1 MDGDGDDS
9 PGLKAGA
16 SRFMAVACSPSAPRR
31 LRPSLSVFLTRQRP
45 LQDIMGGVDIPI
57 VRDPALRAR
66 PRPIGQGEIS
76 LAVRTSVRGAIL
88 ARIAGIYQH
97 DTATGPFSLVRRDL
111 HELMPSG
118 IGDALR

>member
-1 MDGDGDDS
+1 
-9 PGLKAGA
+9 
-16 SRFMAVACSPSAPRR
+16 MAVACSPSAPRR

-45 LQDIMGGVDIPI
+45 LQDITGGVDIPI

-88 ARIAGIYQH
+88 ARIARIHEH
-97 DTATGPFSLVRRDL
+97 DTATGAFSLVRRGL
-111 HELMPSG
+111 HELMPSR
-118 IGDALR
+118 IGNTLR